1 MPTIF
6 TRIIQKEI
14 PSWSIGEDD
23 HHVAFLD
30 IDPVVEGH
38 TLVVPKRE
46 VDYFFDLK
54 DEELHRLMTF
64 SKKVSRAIDSVMK
77 PIRTGIV
84 VQGLEVPHAHVHLIP
99 LYSPDQSMSL
109 SGSTNVSE
117 DRMKEIA
124 NQIGEELV
132 TRHDDI
138 RRIT

>member
-6 TRIIQKEI
+6 TRIIKKEI
-14 PSWSIGEDD
+14 PSWSICEDD

-54 DEELHRLMTF
+54 DEEIHRLMTF
-64 SKKVSRAIDSVMK
+64 SKKVSHAIDAVMN
-77 PIRTGIV
+77 PIRTGVV

-99 LYSPDQSMSL
+99 LYSPNQSMSL
-109 SGSTNVSE
+109 SGSTKVSE
-117 DRMKEIA
+117 DRMQEIA

-132 TRHDDI
+132 TRHDDM
-138 RRIT
+138 RRFT

>member
-6 TRIIQKEI
+6 TRIIRKEI
-14 PSWSIGEDD
+14 PSWSICEDEY
-23 HHVAFLD
+23 HIAFLD

-54 DEELHRLMTF
+54 DEEIHQLMTF
-64 SKKVSRAIDSVMK
+64 SKKVSYAIDSVMK

-109 SGSTNVSE
+109 SGSTEVSE
-117 DRMKEIA
+117 GRMKEIA
-124 NQIGEELV
+124 NQIGAELE